1 MIVKIQ
7 AQDRLKKR
15 RAYFLRSSV
24 SCFSPTTSCARRAF
38 SRRSFSSA
46 VSAEGF
52 GFTSPGEEIF
62 ERSGCVGMLDSAGGI
77 HLGGK
82 PLPDEVIWNHRCP
95 TIPSS
100 LPWRSG
106 GVSHIR

>member
-77 HLGGK
+77 HLAANHCLMRSFGITAA
-82 PLPDEVIWNHRCP
+82 PL
-95 TIPSS
+95 S
-100 LPWRSG
+100 LAVFHGDPG
-106 GVSHIR
+106 A